1 MPRPLALSI
10 TAFALFLPTMPVGA
24 QPVPARRIVRET
36 AAVYQRAPQFVLIQ
50 TNVWCA
56 DASAAGCDFRG
67 PASVRA
73 TPSGGLLA
81 SDFMGP
87 LRLFDSTGAL
97 VRELGRK
104 GQGPGEYGFVVDAH
118 VASDGFVTWF
128 DNTQMRFASV
138 RLDGQPGP
146 TRRLLPPPTMA
157 NLFVVD
163 TQLVILDVPAHTVI
177 GTPVDASYRTVPVA
191 GAPRV
196 IARVRTPAVF
206 ASQSNMTSPPPPFA
220 PRVQSD
226 VGAAFDVA
234 HSSGDRYAVD
244 VFPSTGAPWSLLV
257 DYPSRAVTAA
267 ERDSAIAAG
276 LTRYR
281 VKRVA
286 DLPPPLR
293 VSYEQIPAV
302 QSPITR
308 VKVLNDGTVWIRPV
322 PPAGATDA
330 RWDGFRRDGTRLGQ
344 IHLPFNARIWDGA
357 ATWIVITATNAEDV
371 PSFTRYRLQRSPLA
385 PGR

>member
-1 MPRPLALSI
+1 MPRTFVLVTA
-10 TAFALFLPTMPVGA
+10 AFALSLASARIDA
-24 QPVPARRIVRET
+24 QPIPARRIVHET
-36 AAVYQRAPQFVLIQ
+36 AATYTRAPQL
-50 TNVWCA
+50 TLNATATWCA
-56 DASAAGCDFRG
+56 DPTAAGCDFRN

-87 LRLFDSTGAL
+87 LRLFHSTGAF

-138 RLDGQPGP
+138 RMDGLPGP
-146 TRRLLPPPTMA
+146 TRKILPPPTMA

-163 TQLVILDVPAHTVI
+163 TQLVILDVPAHAVM
-177 GTPVDASYRTVPVA
+177 GTPVDASYRTVPTS

-206 ASQSNMTSPPPPFA
+206 APNSNMSVPPSPFA

-234 HSSGDRYAVD
+234 HSNGDRYAVD
-244 VFPSTGAPWSLLV
+244 VFPAVGTPWSLAV
-257 DYPSRAVTAA
+257 DYPSRAVTTA

-281 VKRVA
+281 VQRLA

-293 VSYEQIPAV
+293 MSFEQIPTV

-308 VKVLNDGTVWIRPV
+308 IKVLADGTVWIRPV
-322 PPAGATDA
+322 PPVGATEA
-330 RWDGFRRDGTRLGQ
+330 RWDGFRRDGTRFGH
-344 IHLPFNARIWDGA
+344 IRLPFNARMWDGGA
-357 ATWIVITATNAEDV
+357 NWIVVTTTNADDA
-371 PSFTRYRLQRSPLA
+371 PTFTRYHLQSSPLN
-385 PGR
+385 PRR

>member
-1 MPRPLALSI
+1 MPRCLTLSI
-10 TAFALFLPTMPVGA
+10 TAFALFLPTTHIGA
-24 QPVPARRIVRET
+24 QPVAARRIVRET
-36 AAVYQRAPQFVLIQ
+36 AAMYQGAPQFILVPI
-50 TNVWCA
+50 TRWCA
-56 DASAAGCDFRG
+56 DAAAAGCDFRN

-87 LRLFDSTGAL
+87 LRLFDSTGTF

-138 RLDGQPGP
+138 RLDGQAGP

-163 TQLVILDVPAHTVI
+163 TQLVILDVPTHAVV
-177 GTPVDASYRTVPVA
+177 GTPVDASYRTVPA
-191 GAPRV
+191 SGAPR
-196 IARVRTPAVF
+196 ILARVRTPAVF
-206 ASQSNMTSPPPPFA
+206 APQSNMSTPPSPFA
-220 PRVQSD
+220 PRVYSD
-226 VGAAFDVA
+226 VGAAFDVV
-234 HSSGDRYAVD
+234 HSNGDRYAVD
-244 VFPSTGAPWSLLV
+244 VFPAVGAPWSLLV

-293 VSYEQIPAV
+293 ASYEQIPTA

-308 VKVLNDGTVWIRPV
+308 VKVLRDGTVWIRPA
-322 PPAGATDA
+322 PPVGATDA
-330 RWDGFRRDGTRLGQ
+330 RWDGFRRDGTRLG
-344 IHLPFNARIWDGA
+344 HVRLPFNARIWDGT
-357 ATWIVITATNAEDV
+357 ATWILVTTTNADDV
-371 PSFTRYRLQRSPLA
+371 PTFTRYQLQRTPRG
-385 PGR
+385 PG

>member
-1 MPRPLALSI
+1 MPRTFALAIALFALS
-10 TAFALFLPTMPVGA
+10 LPKLHAGA
-24 QPVPARRIVRET
+24 QPIPARRLVKET
-36 AAVYQRAPQFVLIQ
+36 ATVYGRAPQFTLVA
-50 TNVWCA
+50 TTTWCA
-56 DASAAGCDFRG
+56 DPTAAGCEFRN

-87 LRLFDSTGAL
+87 LRLFDSTGAF

-138 RLDGQPGP
+138 RIDGQPGP

-157 NLFVVD
+157 NLFVTD
-163 TQLVILDVPAHTVI
+163 TQLVILDVPAHTVV
-177 GTPVDASYRTVPVA
+177 GTPVDASYRTVPTS
-191 GAPRV
+191 GAPRL

-206 ASQSNMTSPPPPFA
+206 APNSNMSVPPSPFA

-234 HSSGDRYAVD
+234 HSNGDRYAVD
-244 VFPSTGAPWSLLV
+244 VFPAVGTPWSLAV
-257 DYPSRAVTAA
+257 DYPSRAVTTA

-281 VKRVA
+281 VKRLA

-293 VSYEQIPAV
+293 TSFERIPAV
-302 QSPITR
+302 QSPMTR
-308 VKVLNDGTVWIRPV
+308 IKVLSDGTVWIRPA
-322 PPAGATDA
+322 PPLGATDA
-330 RWDGFRRDGTRLGQ
+330 RWDAFRRDGARLGH
-344 IHLPFNARIWDGA
+344 IRLPFNARIWDGA
-357 ATWIVITATNAEDV
+357 ASCIVVTTTDTDDV
-371 PSFTRYRLQRSPLA
+371 PTFTRYHVQSSPLS

>member
-1 MPRPLALSI
+1 MPRALTLAMAASALS
-10 TAFALFLPTMPVGA
+10 LPSTPIGA

-36 AAVYQRAPQFVLIQ
+36 AAMYARAPQFTLVA
-50 TNVWCA
+50 TNTWCA
-56 DASAAGCDFRG
+56 DAAAPACDFSN

-87 LRLFDSTGAL
+87 LRLFDSTGTFM
-97 VRELGRK
+97 RELGRK

-138 RLDGQPGP
+138 RMDGQPGP
-146 TRRLLPPPTMA
+146 TRRILPPPTMA

-163 TQLVILDVPAHTVI
+163 TQLVILDVPAHTAV
-177 GTPVDASYRTVPVA
+177 GTLVDASYRTVPTS
-191 GAPRV
+191 GAPRA

-206 ASQSNMTSPPPPFA
+206 APQSNMSVPPSPFA

-234 HSSGDRYAVD
+234 HSTGDQYAVD
-244 VFPSTGAPWSLLV
+244 VFPAVGAPWSLLV
-257 DYPSRAVTAA
+257 DYPSREVTTA
-267 ERDSAIAAG
+267 ERDSAVAAG

-281 VKRVA
+281 VKRLA

-293 VSYEQIPAV
+293 VSFEQIPAV

-308 VKVLNDGTVWIRPV
+308 IKVLRDGSVWIRPV
-322 PPAGATDA
+322 PPVGARDS

-344 IHLPFNARIWDGA
+344 IRLPFNARIWDGA
-357 ATWIVITATNAEDV
+357 VDWILITGTNADDV
-371 PSFTRYRLQRSPLA
+371 PTFVRYRLQPTPFNARN
-385 PGR
+385 